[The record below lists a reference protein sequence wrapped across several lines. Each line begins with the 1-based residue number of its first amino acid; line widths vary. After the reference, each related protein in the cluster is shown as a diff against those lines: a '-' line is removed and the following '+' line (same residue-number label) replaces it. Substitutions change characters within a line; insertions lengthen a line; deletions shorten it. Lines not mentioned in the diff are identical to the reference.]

1 MISAILCMFGL
12 SAFAFMLFMLV
23 IIGGS
28 ESHDVR

>member
-28 ESHDVR
+28 EGRE

>member
-1 MISAILCMFGL
+1 MTSILCMFGL

-28 ESHDVR
+28 EGRG

>member
-23 IIGGS
+23 LIGGK
-28 ESHDVR
+28 EGRE

>member
-1 MISAILCMFGL
+1 MISAILCMFAVSGV
-12 SAFAFMLFMLV
+12 AFALFMLV